1 MAYIQTIAE
10 MPEMMNLF
18 DEEKNMSAA
27 SDISVRDGV
36 NKYWFLI
43 EGQSFLVA
51 PRTIFDH
58 LNSGADWNLNRLG
71 REKRIGG
78 VGQYTYYISQ
88 TDFATKNG
96 LSQQQVS
103 RLLKSG
109 YTYADIEQGKHL
121 KVNDH
126 LGNRYKSKA
135 AMAQAY
141 GLSKFVFD
149 KREKAGWSLDRIL
162 TTPVDESKTPKKHLR

>member
-1 MAYIQTIAE
+1 MLFIEKELHKIKKEPQKYGSGINSIFCI
-10 MPEMMNLF
+10 MPIHPATCRGGE
-18 DEEKNMSAA
+18 
-27 SDISVRDGV
+27 I
-36 NKYWFLI
+36 
-43 EGQSFLVA
+43 
-51 PRTIFDH
+51 
-58 LNSGADWNLNRLG
+58 LG
-71 REKRIGG
+71 DY
-78 VGQYTYYISQ
+78 V
-88 TDFATKNG
+88 
-96 LSQQQVS
+96 
-103 RLLKSG
+103 KSG